1 MNIIETERL
10 TKTYRR
16 FKKPEGLSGSVKSLW
31 KREYEEKAAVRDF
44 DFALQ
49 EGELIGLIGPNG
61 AGKTT
66 LTKMLTGIIAPTS
79 GRIHVMGFYPNEL
92 KNEFK
97 RQYAVVMGQKSQ
109 LFFELTAN
117 DTLRLF
123 KEIYELDEKQF
134 RETRAYF
141 TELFG
146 VRELMDVQVRTLS
159 LGERMKMELM
169 VALLHNPRI
178 LFLDEPSIGLDAIA
192 SNQIRRFLKQVNRER
207 GTSIILTSHYMED
220 IATLCD
226 RSVVIHHGC
235 KVYDGRTDALFARY
249 QKNKKITATFSQEL
263 PPAQGPAAENPAP
276 LPGQAGG
283 QSPRQ
288 LPCWEVLERTP
299 HKLTVLVPKEEAG
312 AALAAIMP
320 WGPTDIS
327 VEEDEIG
334 TVVERIYQEG
344 AKGVAL

>member
-1 MNIIETERL
+1 MNIIETENL

-16 FKKPEGLSGSVKSLW
+16 LIKPEGISGSIKSLW
-31 KREYEEKAAVRDF
+31 KRKYEEKSAVRNF
-44 DFALQ
+44 DFTLR
-49 EGELIGLIGPNG
+49 EGEFVGLIGPNG

-66 LTKMLTGIIAPTS
+66 LTKMLTGIIAPTC
-79 GRIHVMGFYPNEL
+79 GRISVMGYYPNDL

-117 DTLRLF
+117 DTMRLF

-134 RETRAYF
+134 QETKEYF
-141 TELFG
+141 TELFD

-159 LGERMKMELM
+159 LGERMKMELI
-169 VALLHNPRI
+169 VALLHEPRI

-192 SNQIRRFLKQVNRER
+192 SNQIRKFLKQVNQEK

-220 IATLCD
+220 ISTLCD
-226 RSVVIHHGC
+226 RSVAIHHGC
-235 KVYDGRTDALFARY
+235 KVYDGRTDELFAKY
-249 QKNKKITATFSQEL
+249 QKNKKITAYFSQEL
-263 PPAQGPAAENPAP
+263 
-276 LPGQAGG
+276 
-283 QSPRQ
+283 S
-288 LPCWEVLERTP
+288 WEVNFPMAQILEQTP
-299 HKLTVLVPKEEAG
+299 HKLVLVVPREKAG
-312 AALAAIMP
+312 AALASIMQWNP
-320 WGPTDIS
+320 ADIA

-344 AKGVAL
+344 SRYEN

>member
-1 MNIIETERL
+1 
-10 TKTYRR
+10 
-16 FKKPEGLSGSVKSLW
+16 
-31 KREYEEKAAVRDF
+31 
-44 DFALQ
+44 
-49 EGELIGLIGPNG
+49 

-79 GRIHVMGFYPNEL
+79 GRIHVMGFYPNDL

-141 TELFG
+141 TELFN
-146 VRELMDVQVRTLS
+146 VRELMDMQVRTLS

-276 LPGQAGG
+276 LQGQAGG
-283 QSPRQ
+283 QSSRQ

>member
-1 MNIIETERL
+1 MNIIETKKL

-16 FKKPEGLSGSVKSLW
+16 FIKPEGLSGSIKSLW
-31 KREYEEKAAVRDF
+31 KREYEEKAAVKDF
-44 DFALQ
+44 DFTLK
-49 EGELIGLIGPNG
+49 EGEFIGLIGPNG

-79 GRIHVMGFYPNEL
+79 GEINVMGFYPNDL
-92 KNEFK
+92 KNQFK
-97 RQYAVVMGQKSQ
+97 QQYAVVMGQKSQ
-109 LFFELTAN
+109 LFFELTTN
-117 DTLRLF
+117 DTMRLF

-134 RETRAYF
+134 QETKAYF

-146 VRELMDVQVRTLS
+146 VRDLMDVQVRTLS

-192 SNQIRRFLKQVNRER
+192 SNQIRKFLKQVNQEK

-220 IATLCD
+220 ISTLC
-226 RSVVIHHGC
+226 RRCVVIHHGC
-235 KVYDGRTDALFARY
+235 KVYDGSTDALFAKY
-249 QKNKKITATFSQEL
+249 QKNKKITATFSQEISLGEGL
-263 PPAQGPAAENPAP
+263 PLGMQLSMEEPWSTGESS
-276 LPGQAGG
+276 
-283 QSPRQ
+283 SP
-288 LPCWEVLERTP
+288 WKVVERTP
-299 HKLTVLVPKEEAG
+299 HKLTLLVPKEAVS

-320 WGPTDIS
+320 WNPTDIS

-344 AKGVAL
+344 AGYES

>member
-1 MNIIETERL
+1 
-10 TKTYRR
+10 
-16 FKKPEGLSGSVKSLW
+16 
-31 KREYEEKAAVRDF
+31 
-44 DFALQ
+44 
-49 EGELIGLIGPNG
+49 
-61 AGKTT
+61 
-66 LTKMLTGIIAPTS
+66 
-79 GRIHVMGFYPNEL
+79 
-92 KNEFK
+92 
-97 RQYAVVMGQKSQ
+97 
-109 LFFELTAN
+109 
-117 DTLRLF
+117 
-123 KEIYELDEKQF
+123 
-134 RETRAYF
+134 
-141 TELFG
+141 
-146 VRELMDVQVRTLS
+146 
-159 LGERMKMELM
+159 MKMELM

-263 PPAQGPAAENPAP
+263 PPA
-276 LPGQAGG
+276 GG